1 MHMLTLAELN
11 TNIAEQKEK
20 LDAILAKKDLAAL
33 DVKLSDLQ
41 TQSQAEGFWNDQI
54 ESQAVMKE
62 IGSISKQIEEVENLK
77 VKVAGIASDMESLS
91 EADQELLEVLNQD
104 LKALTKEM
112 DRVELQTFL
121 SGKYD
126 SADAILSIHA
136 GQGGT
141 EAMDWTQMLLRMY
154 LRYAESVGWKTNIIH
169 ELKGTEAGLSTVTLE
184 IQGEYAYGYLK
195 HEHGT
200 HRLVRNSPFNSAG
213 LRQTSFAGVEVVPL
227 LTGDID
233 IEIKPEDIDFS
244 AVRSSGAGGQN
255 VNKVATSVRLVHKP
269 TGIAV
274 TSSTART
281 QPANRESAMNLL
293 KAKLLKLEEEK
304 HAAEEAQLKGEYKL
318 ASWGNQIRNYVLAP
332 YQLVKD
338 VRTGVETAQAFVV
351 LDGDIQE
358 FIDAGVRQLV

>member
-1 MHMLTLAELN
+1 MLTLTELN
-11 TNIAEQKEK
+11 TTLAEQQEK
-20 LDAILAKKDLAAL
+20 LNAILAKKDLTAL
-33 DVKLSDLQ
+33 QAKLANLQ
-41 TQSQAEGFWNDQI
+41 MQSQQDGFWNDQVT
-54 ESQAVMKE
+54 SQSIMKQ
-62 IGSISKQIEEVENLK
+62 IGSISKQIEEVEALK
-77 VKVAGIASDMESLS
+77 TRTSGITSDLETLTES
-91 EADQELLEVLNQD
+91 DQELLQVVNQE
-104 LKALTKEM
+104 LKSLAKEM

-154 LRYAESVGWKTNIIH
+154 LRYVESVGWKANIIH
-169 ELKGTEAGLSTVTLE
+169 ELKGTEAGLSTVTVE

-227 LTGDID
+227 MTGDID

-269 TGIAV
+269 TGISV

-281 QPANRESAMNLL
+281 QPANREAAMNLL
-293 KAKLLKLEEEK
+293 KAKLFKLEEEK
-304 HAAEEAQLKGEYKL
+304 QAAEEAQLKGEYKL

-338 VRTGVETAQAFVV
+338 VRTGIETAQAFAV
-351 LDGDIQE
+351 LDGDLQE
-358 FIDAGVRQLV
+358 FIDAEVRMLI

>member
-1 MHMLTLAELN
+1 MLTLAEVN
-11 TNIAEQKEK
+11 TTLDEQKEK
-20 LDAILAKKDLAAL
+20 LAAILIKKDLGAL
-33 DVKLSDLQ
+33 RAREVELQ
-41 TQSQAEGFWNDQI
+41 TQSQQEGFWNEQSK
-54 ESQAVMKE
+54 SQAVMKE
-62 IGSISKQIEEVENLK
+62 IGSINNQIEEVENIK
-77 VKVAGIASDMESLS
+77 AKVAGISSDLETLS

-104 LKALTKEM
+104 LKKLTKEI
-112 DRVELQTFL
+112 DKVELQTFL

-126 SADAILSIHA
+126 SGNAILSIHA

-154 LRYAESVGWKTNIIH
+154 LRYIESVGWQANIIH
-169 ELKGTEAGLSTVTLE
+169 ELKGTEAGLSTVTVE
-184 IQGEYAYGYLK
+184 VKGDHVYGYLK

-227 LTGDID
+227 MTEGVDL
-233 IEIKPEDIDFS
+233 EIKPEDIEFS

-269 TGIAV
+269 TGISV
-274 TSSTART
+274 TSSVART
-281 QPANRESAMNLL
+281 QPANREYAMNLL
-293 KAKLLKLEEEK
+293 RAKLLKLEEEK
-304 HAAEEAQLKGEYKL
+304 QASEEAQLKGEYKL

-338 VRTGVETAQAFVV
+338 VRTGIESAQAFVV
-351 LDGDIQE
+351 LDGDIQQ
-358 FIDAGVRQLV
+358 FIDGEVRMLSK